1 MKYIKYIILSGLAG
15 IVLWSCSEDNLGP
28 VLHINGGPVI
38 TAPAAGALWELKDS
52 TADQALP
59 DITWTAADYGFEAG
73 TSYKVEVDVAG
84 KNFAEAVVL
93 GIVNKESLTITQ
105 GDLNNIL
112 LSKEL
117 EGETPV
123 DIEFRV
129 TATVNSDVQPLVSDA
144 VGITVIPYSAN
155 VVIPQLQVPGSYQ
168 GWAPSDSTTAVYSPK
183 SNGLYEGYIYFGIDD
198 AKYKYTVGPSWDTN
212 YGDDGDNGSLDKN
225 GADIPAGAAGVYKL
239 NVDFN
244 GLTHTRLR
252 TDWGVIGSAT
262 ANGWDSDQNM
272 TYDPATKKF
281 TATLDLSAGEIKF
294 RANDDWAVN
303 FGDDGNNKTLEY
315 GAANIPVAEAGNYTI
330 DLIIVGVAKYKYAIK
345 KN

>member
-1 MKYIKYIILSGLAG
+1 MKYIKYIVLSGLAG
-15 IVLWSCSEDNLGP
+15 IALWSCQDENLGP
-28 VLHINGGPVI
+28 VLHNNGGLAI
-38 TAPAAGALWELKDS
+38 TSPTADQTWELKAA
-52 TADQALP
+52 TADEVNTV
-59 DITWTAADYGFEAG
+59 TWSPADYGFKAG
-73 TSYKVEVDVAG
+73 TSYKLEIDLAG
-84 KNFAEAVVL
+84 RNFAEPAVLAVVNAL
-93 GIVNKESLTITQ
+93 SADITQ

-112 LSKEL
+112 LAKEL
-117 EGETPV
+117 EGESPAQI
-123 DIEFRV
+123 DMRV
-129 TATVNSDVQPLVSDA
+129 IATVNPDVTPDTSA
-144 VGITVIPYSAN
+144 VLTFTVIPFSST

-168 GWAPSDSTTAVYSPK
+168 GWAPSDSSTAVYSPK
-183 SNGLYEGYIYFGIDD
+183 SNGLYEGYIYFNIDD

-281 TATLDLSAGEIKF
+281 TATLNLVAGEIKF